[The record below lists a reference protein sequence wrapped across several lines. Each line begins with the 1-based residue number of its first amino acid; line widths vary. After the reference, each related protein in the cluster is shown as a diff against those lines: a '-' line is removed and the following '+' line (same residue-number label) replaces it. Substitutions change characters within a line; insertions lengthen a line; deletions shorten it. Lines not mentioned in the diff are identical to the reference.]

1 MGNPPGVRI
10 PRPPPKR
17 VSYNGII
24 TDFQSEDRSSILLAR
39 SNFTNKYC
47 MFSVEFDHDEI
58 CITIMDDTGEYGDL
72 KIHSFDDV
80 VFLCQDDPEL
90 DTQQILE
97 VNPEMWEELITA
109 IHSPEGFF
117 MRTRK

>member
-1 MGNPPGVRI
+1 LGTRGRWFES
-10 PRPPPKR
+10 
-17 VSYNGII
+17 SYRDHNYKENNLY
-24 TDFQSEDRSSILLAR
+24 T
-39 SNFTNKYC
+39 
-47 MFSVEFDHDEI
+47 VEFDHDEL

-97 VNPEMWEELITA
+97 VNPEMWEELIAA